1 MKQLATITQGS
12 SDYDPRLRSLLDA
25 TGIDPHEFVGL
36 DYFGLV
42 PFFVIAGAAVRP
54 DAHTHGDDVHVVA
67 IHVEI
72 DDELEEAFYA
82 TLPDLL
88 DDAYREDEDEDEDG
102 T

>member
-1 MKQLATITQGS
+1 MKRMATIAQGS
-12 SDYDPRLRSLLDA
+12 SEYEPRLRTLLDA
-25 TGIDPHEFVGL
+25 SGIDPHEFVGL

-42 PFFVIAGAAVRP
+42 PFFVIAGASVRP

-72 DDELEEAFYA
+72 QEELEEAFFA

-88 DDAYREDEDEDEDG
+88 DDAYGEDSGENG
-102 T
+102 A

>member
-1 MKQLATITQGS
+1 MKRLATITQGS
-12 SDYDPRLRSLLDA
+12 SDYDPRLWTLLES

-42 PFFVIAGAAVRP
+42 PFFVIAGATVRP

-72 DDELEEAFYA
+72 DEELEEAFYA
-82 TLPDLL
+82 SLPDLL
-88 DDAYREDEDEDEDG
+88 DDAYGDADDA
-102 T
+102 